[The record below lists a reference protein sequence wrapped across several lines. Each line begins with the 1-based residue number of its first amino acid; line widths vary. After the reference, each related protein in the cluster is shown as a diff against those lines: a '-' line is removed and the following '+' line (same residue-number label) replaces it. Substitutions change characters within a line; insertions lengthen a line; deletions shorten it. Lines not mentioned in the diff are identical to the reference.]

1 LKLTQL
7 EIIQVAASRRGDW
20 IFIRLHTDAGITGL
34 GEASQSGNDRLV
46 VAALKDLGEGLVG
59 QDATQVEV
67 LWEKM
72 VHATHIFSGDAGRVG
87 GTAISA
93 IDQALWDING
103 KALKVPVWRLLGGKH
118 RDKVRLYANLNRGT
132 KDRSPAGFA
141 ATATRA
147 VEAGFKAV
155 KCTPFDEIHHSNLAR
170 DGVERDVDMGVE
182 RLAQARQAIGPDIE
196 LLVDC
201 HCRFD
206 LALALQVA
214 QQVKPLK
221 LSWFEEPVPSD
232 QIAAL
237 QEICQRSGQRIAGG
251 EALFGRRGFWDTLLQ
266 RAVHVIMPDVK
277 HAGGLTECKRI
288 AALAQ
293 MLQIPVAPH
302 SPAGPISTMAGVHL
316 SAAIP
321 NFLILEYAFG
331 EVEWRG
337 QLTQPAE
344 RLEDGFMPVPD
355 TPGLGLELDEAVAAV
370 HRV

>member
-1 LKLTQL
+1 MKLTQL
-7 EIIQVAASRRGDW
+7 EIIQVAASPRGNW
-20 IFIRLHTDAGITGL
+20 IFIRLHTDVGITGL

-46 VAALKDLGEGLVG
+46 LAALEKMGESLLGE
-59 QDATQVEV
+59 DPTQVEV

-87 GTAISA
+87 GTAVSA
-93 IDQALWDING
+93 LDQALWDING

-132 KDRSPAGFA
+132 SDRSPAGFA
-141 ATATRA
+141 AAAARA
-147 VEAGFKAV
+147 VDAGFKAV
-155 KCTPFDEIHHSNLAR
+155 KCTPFDEIHYSHLAR
-170 DGVERDVDMGVE
+170 NGVERDVDIGVE
-182 RLAQARQAIGPDIE
+182 RVAQTRQAIGPDIE

-206 LALALQVA
+206 LPLALHVA
-214 QQVKPLK
+214 QKVQPLK

-232 QIAAL
+232 QIAAM
-237 QEICQRSGQRIAGG
+237 QEICRLSGLRIAGG

-293 MLQIPVAPH
+293 MVQIAVAPH

-316 SAAIP
+316 AAAIP

-337 QLTQPAE
+337 QLIRPAE
-344 RLEDGFMPVPD
+344 RLEDGFIPVPD
-355 TPGLGLELDEAVAAV
+355 APGLGLELDDAIAAV
-370 HRV
+370 HCL